1 MAANP
6 ALQQDQPPPAT
17 SVIADG
23 AAALPAKPQRS
34 GVPIL
39 LPVLVLVAA
48 LCAALNT
55 YLAAL
60 TGPVAQGFK
69 LVYAGAIAGII
80 SRTACAPLEMVSTIM
95 MCRGDASKGMRA
107 ELRRAWAD
115 GGFQGLF
122 KGNLANCLKVA
133 PNRGTQFLVYE
144 FLKRQLVAGSVS
156 LNAGSR
162 LFAGGI
168 AGMVAAAL
176 VYPLEVVKT
185 ILTLY
190 PAECKGSIFNACGA
204 VIRHGGGF
212 KGFYNGLA
220 PTLVAMF
227 PYVGVEFMVYETLKR
242 RWVLF
247 TGEPATTLVLLAL
260 GALAGCAGQ
269 ASAHPLD
276 VIRRRMQM
284 QTMKK
289 ATNDDGKP
297 PIDNM
302 FHGLYSVAKNEGPAV
317 LFKGLGATCLEK
329 APSTAIGYFIFEGL
343 KTALKVVSV

>member
-6 ALQQDQPPPAT
+6 ALQQPQPPVP
-17 SVIADG
+17 VIAD
-23 AAALPAKPQRS
+23 AAALEAPEKSRR
-34 GVPIL
+34 GVPVL
-39 LPVLVLVAA
+39 FPVLVLAA
-48 LCAALNT
+48 AVCYALNS
-55 YLAAL
+55 YFAAL
-60 TGPVAQGFK
+60 TGPVASGFK

-80 SRTACAPLEMVSTIM
+80 SRSACAPLEMVSTIM

-107 ELRRAWAD
+107 ELRKAWNE
-115 GGFQGLF
+115 GGFPGLF

-144 FLKRQLVAGSVS
+144 FLKRQLVSGGMA

-162 LFAGGI
+162 LCAGGV
-168 AGMVAAAL
+168 AGMLAASV

-190 PAECKGSIFNACGA
+190 PEECKGSIFNACGA
-204 VIRHGGGF
+204 VMKHSGGL

-247 TGEPATTLVLLAL
+247 TGEPATTALLLAL

-284 QTMKK
+284 QTMQK
-289 ATNDDGKP
+289 AAADDKP

-329 APSTAIGYFIFEGL
+329 APSTAIGYYIFEAL
-343 KTALKVVSV
+343 KTSLRVASV